1 MIIKSQDKANARA
14 ADRKWQFEG
23 YDSDGEQVSMMLNT
37 DFEVFYELDL
47 DDDSQA
53 QCDVQSDAL
62 TCQKSET
69 YDIAAQYAEVRF
81 SHNSSNACLKRHQA
95 NTLRH

>member
-69 YDIAAQYAEVRF
+69 YDIANQYATV
-81 SHNSSNACLKRHQA
+81 S
-95 NTLRH
+95 